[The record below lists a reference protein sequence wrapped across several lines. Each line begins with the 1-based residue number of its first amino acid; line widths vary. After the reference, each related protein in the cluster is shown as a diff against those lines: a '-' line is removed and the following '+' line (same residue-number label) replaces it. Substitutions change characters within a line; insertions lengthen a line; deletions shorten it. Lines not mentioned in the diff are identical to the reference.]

1 MGTSNHVYGTAS
13 ALKALSSLSNNTKPG
28 YTFAGWATSKNSTKV
43 AYTNEQNVTNL
54 GDSVLYAKWTLT
66 KPTQAGTTF
75 TTTSKDNYT
84 DGMGNKATIPAGF
97 TVSDTSGE
105 WNIDKGLVVTAPDGS
120 EFVWVPVNSDLTI
133 KGTNKPIA
141 RKTSGKDTNGRDK
154 YQGVLYDYSG
164 TGTSTTSTEKSSYG
178 QGTTSYRE
186 PSIVDGS
193 SNGTG
198 TSYDGRST
206 YYSAAGYENKA
217 EFETAMQNDYDQ
229 MIESVKEYGGYYVG
243 RYEASLNG
251 TKIQVKADKTP
262 MNASTSSANMWY
274 GMYKKQK
281 DYAKDYNISDVN
293 SSMIW
298 GSQFDGFL
306 NWALTGDDID
316 HVNSNSY
323 ATHNG
328 TYTNTTA
335 KTRTTTETTDNI
347 PGVDRI
353 NNIYDLEGNLY
364 EWTLEAFSTA
374 YRSRRGGYC
383 QSSYSPSYRYYYTL
397 SSTDLYTS
405 SRPSLYIAPAMEVLN
420 AICDANGGTY
430 GSSTTNTITV
440 KQKTDGTG
448 KIIDGYKEPG
458 HTSKA
463 FAGWATSQNGAVA
476 YQDEAAILEHA
487 SEITGTLYAQWT
499 DGTHTFNANGGT
511 FASGVTTNAVKIG
524 ETQAT
529 ITKYSHTQNVDDTG
543 YKNGNYSSTWGNANI
558 RGTDR
563 TSSSSEAHVV
573 TIPGASSLTVELYY
587 NSYSTSYA
595 WASVWSG
602 SHPTYTAQSNAKSEG
617 YVTTSNGAT
626 ITTNKFGG
634 YGYNTYTVN
643 GNSLTNLNKQT
654 LTITGDTVT
663 FSWYSKSTTGSSSY
677 KYGYYAIVTGTG
689 IITDVTAGSYKE
701 PTKDGYAF
709 QGWTKAQDGSG
720 TVYKG
725 KNEIIDNASTLA
737 GTIYAKWKQIPT
749 QAGKPF
755 TSTSKNNYTDSDGNK
770 ATIPKGFTVSETVG
784 EWDVDTGLVVT
795 APDGSEFVWVP
806 VNSDLTIKGTSK
818 KIAKTTSGVDSNGRT
833 KYQGVLYNYS
843 GTGTSTTSTEKSS
856 YGQGTTSYREPSI
869 VDNTSD
875 GTGTNYDG
883 SSQYYSDI
891 LGYGSKSEFETAMQ
905 NDYDQM
911 IESVKEYGGYYV
923 GRYEASLNE
932 TDSTK
937 IQVKADKTPM
947 NASDSSQMWYGMYK
961 KQKAYAKNYNIS
973 DVNSSMIWGSQY
985 DGLLNWALEGAD
997 KDHVSSSSYATHYG
1011 TYSYNTVKTRTTT
1024 EEADSIEGVDRINN
1038 IYDLEGNLYE
1048 WTLEAD
1054 YTGSRVSR
1062 GGYYS
1067 YSSSPSGRDS
1077 YSPGN
1082 TSSFNSSRPSLY
1094 IAPATEVLN
1103 ANFDS
1108 TSGTFGSNITTNSV
1122 TYNNIIHGVATSQ
1135 TGTYKE
1141 PTRSEWKFN
1150 GWNTKSD
1157 GTGNSY
1163 KNEAA
1168 ILENAST
1175 VTGTLYAQWIKP
1187 GLYIGTTEYKTLTLD
1202 GAMLLSA
1209 VSAETPSV
1217 TANSN
1222 NLNWTSSA
1230 TSIVDVSAG
1239 GGIIKCGSNTG
1250 TATVYCRDGSNN
1262 LIGQVEVT
1270 STAKIAKA
1278 ANADANTRISG
1289 DAAYNNPTIPAGY
1302 SAITTN
1308 DAAWTTGTTTQA
1320 NVNNGLVIMDNRGNQ
1335 FVWVPVPDVVGTPAT
1350 GGKNLST
1357 SPSTT
1362 RPMARISSGS
1372 NSQGD
1377 LYTFSGTTSTYQSGY
1392 TASGSSYGEPR
1403 YLTGTICDSNTSY
1416 GNLFTSTELQTN
1428 YNTMVAS
1435 VNTYKG
1441 FWMARYEGSWDD
1453 SQSKIASIAG
1463 AQSSNANKTNT
1474 NKWYG
1479 LYTAMKNYSGNS
1491 SYYTSEMIWGSQ
1503 WNAMLNWMAK
1513 NSVTVGN
1520 STPMS
1525 GTARNVD
1532 SNRITGTP
1540 TYNDKL
1546 KNIVDIYGNSYEWTQ
1561 EAYST
1566 GSRVS
1571 LSGDCYYS
1579 SSPSRRNNY
1588 SPSGDSTI
1596 SSRPSLYI
1604 K

>member
-97 TVSDTSGE
+97 TVSDTYGE
-105 WNIDKGLVVTAPDGS
+105 WNVDTGLVVTAPDGS
-120 EFVWVPVNSDLTI
+120 EFVWVPVDSNLNI
-133 KGTNKPIA
+133 KGTSKPIA
-141 RKTSGKDTNGRDK
+141 RAVSGTDTNGKQK

-198 TSYDGRST
+198 TSYDGSLT

-217 EFETAMQNDYDQ
+217 EFEKAMQNDYDQ

-335 KTRTTTETTDNI
+335 KTRTTTENDSI
-347 PGVDRI
+347 SEVDRI

-364 EWTLEAFSTA
+364 EWTLEAYGTTGRV
-374 YRSRRGGYC
+374 YHGGYC
-383 QSSYSPSYRYYYTL
+383 SGGTAPSTRSNYNPNDTSIYY
-397 SSTDLYTS
+397 S
-405 SRPSLYIAPAMEVLN
+405 SRPSLYVDPVVDLTV
-420 AICDANGGTY
+420 TY
-430 GSSTTNTITV
+430 NT
-440 KQKTDGTG
+440 
-448 KIIDGYKEPG
+448 
-458 HTSKA
+458 
-463 FAGWATSQNGAVA
+463 
-476 YQDEAAILEHA
+476 
-487 SEITGTLYAQWT
+487 
-499 DGTHTFNANGGT
+499 NGGT
-511 FASGVTTNAVKIG
+511 FGSTTTNTVTYSKI
-524 ETQAT
+524 
-529 ITKYSHTQNVDDTG
+529 
-543 YKNGNYSSTWGNANI
+543 KNG
-558 RGTDR
+558 
-563 TSSSSEAHVV
+563 V
-573 TIPGASSLTVELYY
+573 
-587 NSYSTSYA
+587 
-595 WASVWSG
+595 
-602 SHPTYTAQSNAKSEG
+602 AQSTNGTYSQPTKEG
-617 YVTTSNGAT
+617 YS
-626 ITTNKFGG
+626 
-634 YGYNTYTVN
+634 
-643 GNSLTNLNKQT
+643 
-654 LTITGDTVT
+654 
-663 FSWYSKSTTGSSSY
+663 
-677 KYGYYAIVTGTG
+677 
-689 IITDVTAGSYKE
+689 
-701 PTKDGYAF
+701 F

-720 TVYKG
+720 TVYKDESQVL
-725 KNEIIDNASTLA
+725 NNASSITGTL
-737 GTIYAKWKQIPT
+737 YAQWKQNSTITYNANTGTFTGGGTTNTAVYSEDQYGTYSRLSGEYKEPTRTNYGFFGWSTSNSATTATYKDEKAVMKAKLSSTTLYAVWKLTPT
-749 QAGKPF
+749 QVGTAF
-755 TSTSKNNYTDSDGNK
+755 ASTSKNNYTDSDGNK

-1372 NSQGD
+1372 NYQGN